1 VTPLGFENAGKLFR
15 WMELYAFW
23 FEEKWEYKTL
33 VVQTRLS
40 FPAQIRAVLSEGA
53 TKEKAKEVIGKY
65 LLYMEK
71 PPKSWTDNFS
81 DWLSQK
87 FPLETTS

>member
-1 VTPLGFENAGKLFR
+1 
-15 WMELYAFW
+15 M
-23 FEEKWEYKTL
+23 